1 MLKKEEIITLAFKVV
16 FNLPPSDIYD
26 SHFHQ
31 GDLLT
36 HTHAHTPKSSSTP
49 KLGGP
54 LLSLKAHSPTI
65 MSPLNGH
72 LRPDPFSDGPSRR
85 KDLERVVP
93 DSRGA
98 LLPLCFIL
106 FN

>member
-1 MLKKEEIITLAFKVV
+1 MLKKEEIITLAFKVM
-16 FNLPPSDIYD
+16 FNLPPSDIYGF
-26 SHFHQ
+26 HFRQ

-54 LLSLKAHSPTI
+54 LLSLKAHSPTTV
-65 MSPLNGH
+65 SPLNSH
-72 LRPDPFSDGPSRR
+72 LRPDPFSDGPRRR
-85 KDLERVVP
+85 KDLERAVP
-93 DSRGA
+93 DSCGA
-98 LLPLCFIL
+98 LLSLCLIL

>member
-1 MLKKEEIITLAFKVV
+1 MLKKEEIITLAFKVRLS
-16 FNLPPSDIYD
+16 LPPSDIYD
-26 SHFHQ
+26 FHFRQ

-54 LLSLKAHSPTI
+54 LLFLKAHSPTI
-65 MSPLNGH
+65 VSPLNGH
-72 LRPDPFSDGPSRR
+72 LQPDPFSDGPSRR
-85 KDLERVVP
+85 KDLEGAVP
-93 DSRGA
+93 DSFGA
-98 LLPLCFIL
+98 LLPLCLIL